1 MRSGTGL
8 LPTSLKLRRA
18 GSVTLIIIGLIA
30 YAFLKRANL
39 NLSAGDQWVYFAA
52 SHLFADGILPYRDF
66 FFSHGPL
73 QILLSTLLV
82 KIGASIPVLS
92 LLPALIYGMSALT
105 LFSLV
110 RERMGTVRALLAFLL
125 FLFSYANLM
134 GSLYYTGQELGL
146 LLFLLGFLFFLR
158 RKKLTAG
165 LLVGL
170 SVCASIN
177 MLVTAFV
184 LTIFQFFWNKKKL
197 PALLSGMAGS
207 FGVIHLIFTVIAGSA
222 FWKQVYLYHLAK
234 PDESVRLAG
243 SGKVFLFMGNAHGLL
258 LILALA
264 GAVLLWSGW
273 RRGSYEPERQK
284 LLLLSCA
291 LTIAQILFLALIH
304 PIFPHY
310 FVPIAPFIAILGA
323 EALIFGS
330 EYVLKKWKGRDFIRS
345 AVPAVIILVL
355 LAWNTVHTLRF
366 YRIEQILLGVPHA
379 REVAA
384 VVRESVPEDATI
396 FGEFGI
402 APLISLLS
410 GRRLAGNEVDTSEM
424 RIFSGETTLD
434 AFIKIIEEDNV
445 QILVN
450 RELRGINAYPPF
462 WKYRDR
468 HFFLART
475 FKASGYPTVIELW
488 KRK

>member
-1 MRSGTGL
+1 MRKNVALTTIVIAL
-8 LPTSLKLRRA
+8 L
-18 GSVTLIIIGLIA
+18 VYA
-30 YAFLKRANL
+30 YLKRVNL

-52 SHLFADGILPYRDF
+52 SHLFVDGILPYRDF
-66 FFSHGPL
+66 FFSHAPL
-73 QILLSTLLV
+73 QVLLSALLV
-82 KIGASIPVLS
+82 KMGASLSILS
-92 LLPALIYGMSALT
+92 LLSAFICGLSALL
-105 LFSLV
+105 LFFLV
-110 RERMGTVRALLAFLL
+110 RERAGIARALVSFLL
-125 FLFSYANLM
+125 FLFSYANLI

-146 LLFLLGFLFFLR
+146 LLFLLGLFFFLR
-158 RKKLTAG
+158 QKKLIAG
-165 LLVGL
+165 ILAGL

-177 MLVTAFV
+177 ILVNAFV
-184 LTIFQFFWNKKKL
+184 LVLFQFFWNKKKL
-197 PALLSGMAGS
+197 PKLLAGMAGS
-207 FGVIHLIFTVIAGSA
+207 FGLIHLVFTLIAGGA
-222 FWKQVYLYHLAK
+222 FWRQVYLYHLAK
-234 PDESVRLAG
+234 PDESTRLAG
-243 SGKVFLFMGNAHGLL
+243 SGKVFLFMGNAHSFL

-264 GAVLLWSGW
+264 GAILLWLGW
-273 RRGSYEPERQK
+273 RRGNFEEEPERQK
-284 LLLLSCA
+284 LLLLSTA
-291 LTIAQILFLALIH
+291 LVLGQILFLTYIR

-310 FVPIAPFIAILGA
+310 FLPIAPFAAILAA
-323 EALIFGS
+323 EALVTGG
-330 EYVLKKWKGRDFIRS
+330 EYVLRFWKKRDYARS
-345 AVPAVIILVL
+345 ILPAGILCTL
-355 LAWNTVHTLRF
+355 LVWSTVHTLRF

-379 REVAA
+379 EEVAA
-384 VVRESVPEDATI
+384 AVREAIPEDATI

-410 GRRLAGNEVDTSEM
+410 DRRLAGNEVDTSEM